1 MNPAEALNVLTR
13 AASERVQDAR
23 AAGHALTADLLAL
36 NLNEAK
42 RVLDAALAPKK
53 PDAPA
58 PCSASPCG

>member
-1 MNPAEALNVLTR
+1 MTPAEAMNMLTN
-13 AASERVQDAR
+13 AASERIQDAR
-23 AAGHALTADLLAL
+23 AAGHALTADLLTL
-36 NLNEAK
+36 NLTEAR